1 MYKIFD
7 MFKGTFPQ
15 VMAAFF
21 ATVGAISDGMQF
33 GWSAPFLPILQ
44 SEDSPIRITDS
55 DINWLESVYMIGGLA
70 GLPITIY
77 MVDKIGRQKT
87 VLFASSSSFT
97 AWVLIGIA
105 DNVNYLYVARFL
117 TGLAADVAFVAGPM
131 YVAEIADQ
139 KIRGFLAGVIFLMML
154 GGFLILYGVAPF
166 VPFYVCSII
175 GGIIVGIQLIGVPFM
190 PDSPYFLLAKGNYE
204 KARRHLQKLRG
215 YENVDKELD
224 AIAVAVE
231 RQRTEKGG
239 PQDLFLSKSNRKAV
253 IIMTVLNIA
262 QHFSGMTV
270 ILMNLHSILTAA
282 GPVYVSSNVAGILFS
297 SVMLLAGTITVFT
310 IDLLGRRILLA
321 FSSFFTGLSL
331 LAIAIFFTLQK
342 HGYAGPEVAWIPIT
356 AILVY
361 AAVFK
366 SGLGMIP
373 IVMTAELFPAK
384 VKAMGMALADLIY
397 LMAGLASIQLYQN
410 LARIYGIDVPFY
422 IFAVATLATA
432 VFSLTFIPETKG
444 KTLEEIQYILK
455 GEELPSVNKNN
466 VELHSSQ
473 KIGFQNQAYC

>member
-1 MYKIFD
+1 MFGLSATRD

-44 SEDSPIRITDS
+44 ADDSPIKITES
-55 DINWLESVYMIGGLA
+55 DIDWLESVYMIGGLA

-105 DNVNYLYVARFL
+105 NNVYYLYVARFL

-190 PDSPYFLLAKGNYE
+190 PDSPYFLVSKGKNE
-204 KARRHLQKLRG
+204 KAKRHLQKLRG
-215 YENVDKELD
+215 HENVDKELA
-224 AIAVAVE
+224 AITVAVE
-231 RQRTEKGG
+231 RQKTERGK
-239 PQDLFLSKSNRKAV
+239 PQDLFISKSNRKAV
-253 IIMTVLNIA
+253 IVMTVLNIA

-282 GPVYVSSNVAGILFS
+282 GSVYVSSNVAGIIFS
-297 SVMLLAGTITVFT
+297 GIMLTAGIITVFM
-310 IDLLGRRILLA
+310 IDRIGRRVLLA
-321 FSSFFTGLSL
+321 FSSFLSGFSL
-331 LAIAIFFTLQK
+331 LVLAIFFTLQK
-342 HGYAGPEVAWIPIT
+342 HGYIGNATTWIPI
-356 AILVY
+356 ASVMVY

-366 SGLGMIP
+366 SGLGIIP

-384 VKAMGMALADLIY
+384 VKAMGMALADFIY
-397 LMAGLASIQLYQN
+397 LMAGFASIQLYS
-410 LARIYGIDVPFY
+410 AFKVYGMDIPFY
-422 IFAVATLATA
+422 IFAVATLLTA
-432 VFSLTFIPETKG
+432 VFSVTYVPETMG
-444 KTLEEIQYILK
+444 KSLEEIQFILK
-455 GEELPSVNKNN
+455 GEPFPKSHKEDNYEMDETVHVST
-466 VELHSSQ
+466 
-473 KIGFQNQAYC
+473 